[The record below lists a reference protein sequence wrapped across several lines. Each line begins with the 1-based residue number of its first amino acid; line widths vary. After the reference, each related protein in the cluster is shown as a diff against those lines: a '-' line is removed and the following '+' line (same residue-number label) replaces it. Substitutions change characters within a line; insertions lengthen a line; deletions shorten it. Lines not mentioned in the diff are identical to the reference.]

1 MLLFLSSSLCFS
13 NLTQGSLGNCTVKVI
28 GETKAAKRNP
38 TVNRILDTAGC
49 CLKEPPFMKV
59 TGLVLCPVSRAETDT
74 QAPAI

>member
-38 TVNRILDTAGC
+38 TVNRIPDTAGC
-49 CLKEPPFMKV
+49 NKEPPFMKV
-59 TGLVLCPVSRAETDT
+59 TGRMLYAVSRAETDT
-74 QAPAI
+74 QALAI

>member
-28 GETKAAKRNP
+28 GETKAAKRHP
-38 TVNRILDTAGC
+38 TVNRTLATAGC
-49 CLKEPPFMKV
+49 RKEPPFRKG
-59 TGLVLCPVSRAETDT
+59 TGLVRYPVSRAETDT